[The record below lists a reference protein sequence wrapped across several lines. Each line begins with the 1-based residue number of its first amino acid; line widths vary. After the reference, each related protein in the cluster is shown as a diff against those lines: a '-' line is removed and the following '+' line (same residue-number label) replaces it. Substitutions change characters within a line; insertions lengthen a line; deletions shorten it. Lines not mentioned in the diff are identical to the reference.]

1 MLKKYF
7 ILVFIFASFAFA
19 SNQAFAAFTLVT
31 GGNTCTSK
39 SINATATNIVS
50 EADLT
55 GQIGVCIVTG
65 SNLPFN
71 VLEQSTTYKATT
83 SINSN
88 VGTTT
93 VTMPYVFEKASIFGN
108 ESIKYT
114 ISDNANPVNTDTATI
129 SAYVDVMPITLSNNK
144 SIANN
149 GSLGVGQ
156 SITFTCTNSTELY
169 YDPVVGQT
177 NTPVVSD
184 YTGSKSYNLVYTVT
198 PVPGVHK
205 VECSNIGG
213 ASTRKTFTFTAQ
225 NNKLDITNANYS
237 PSVAMAPINFTW
249 TSNGTNCSFY
259 NYDKSV
265 KFGNA
270 SGNAGSGFSY
280 NLASP
285 NFPSRANSYGY
296 YIKCYDSTKP
306 NSDINTARIGL
317 ASSTERINGVNTTV
331 AWYPVS
337 ATFTCPS
344 GYSPDNANG
353 NACVE
358 NTKLDITNANYS
370 PSVAMAPIN
379 FTWTSN
385 GTNCSF
391 YNYDKSVKF
400 GNASGNAGSGF
411 SYNLAS
417 PNFPSRANSYGYY
430 IKCYDSTNPNIVRN
444 TANTLLEPSTEIISG
459 VSTNVAW
466 YPITASFTCP
476 DGYLADSN
484 NSNICTLVPPPP
496 PIPSCAFTDSSS
508 ESISCDCV
516 GGSLTS
522 LIVDSTD
529 GSSQTISPPTSPFAW
544 SDLQYRYRLSCG
556 TYTALSRP
564 YSHFLS
570 FNVSAGYV
578 KPGGA
583 IDMNWVVQDPV
594 ATCKIVGVDL
604 KSGAEIFNTDSGNY
618 NAVQNSITVSKTN
631 SSRNFSDG
639 SFKNLM
645 GTALTVNNS
654 ARFTAS
660 CYNNSTY
667 KPGYYKLVRDVYTTT
682 SQER

>member
-1 MLKKYF
+1 
-7 ILVFIFASFAFA
+7 
-19 SNQAFAAFTLVT
+19 
-31 GGNTCTSK
+31 
-39 SINATATNIVS
+39 
-50 EADLT
+50 
-55 GQIGVCIVTG
+55 
-65 SNLPFN
+65 
-71 VLEQSTTYKATT
+71 
-83 SINSN
+83 
-88 VGTTT
+88 
-93 VTMPYVFEKASIFGN
+93 
-108 ESIKYT
+108 
-114 ISDNANPVNTDTATI
+114 
-129 SAYVDVMPITLSNNK
+129 
-144 SIANN
+144 
-149 GSLGVGQ
+149 
-156 SITFTCTNSTELY
+156 
-169 YDPVVGQT
+169 
-177 NTPVVSD
+177 
-184 YTGSKSYNLVYTVT
+184 
-198 PVPGVHK
+198 
-205 VECSNIGG
+205 
-213 ASTRKTFTFTAQ
+213 
-225 NNKLDITNANYS
+225 
-237 PSVAMAPINFTW
+237 MAPINFTW

-285 NFPSRANSYGY
+285 NYPSGANSYGY
-296 YIKCYDSTKP
+296 Y
-306 NSDINTARIGL
+306 A
-317 ASSTERINGVNTTV
+317 
-331 AWYPVS
+331 
-337 ATFTCPS
+337 
-344 GYSPDNANG
+344 
-353 NACVE
+353 
-358 NTKLDITNANYS
+358 
-370 PSVAMAPIN
+370 
-379 FTWTSN
+379 
-385 GTNCSF
+385 
-391 YNYDKSVKF
+391 
-400 GNASGNAGSGF
+400 
-411 SYNLAS
+411 
-417 PNFPSRANSYGYY
+417 
-430 IKCYDSTNPNIVRN
+430 KCYDSTNPNIVRN